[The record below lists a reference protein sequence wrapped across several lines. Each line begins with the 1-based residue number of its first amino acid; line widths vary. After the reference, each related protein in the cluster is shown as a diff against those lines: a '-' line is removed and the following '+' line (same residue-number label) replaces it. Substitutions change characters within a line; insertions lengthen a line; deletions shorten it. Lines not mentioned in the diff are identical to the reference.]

1 MQTLIIITKKM
12 RCHLQNS
19 SEENLRL
26 LASFLLADLHIC
38 SYRAQVA
45 AQSLGG
51 QASLIISFFFGSDPT
66 EIDHK
71 VAWALVALFCPCNY
85 MGRVNR
91 FGPHY
96 KSCTSVL
103 RSWQSH
109 DHMLLNHTAV
119 RATALT
125 RTHLSLYYCTCTC
138 SFLISIK

>member
-1 MQTLIIITKKM
+1 MQTLVIITKKM
-12 RCHLQNS
+12 RCH
-19 SEENLRL
+19 
-26 LASFLLADLHIC
+26 LHIC

-45 AQSLGG
+45 APAPAQSLGG
-51 QASLIISFFFGSDPT
+51 QASLIISFLFGSDPT
-66 EIDHK
+66 EIDQK

-96 KSCTSVL
+96 KSSTSVL

-125 RTHLSLYYCTCTC
+125 STHLSLYYCTCTC
-138 SFLISIK
+138 SFFNKYKIINIK